1 MKRLGHL
8 VIGLVL
14 ATAAGTGAVQAQTV
28 NAGKWTAQVDGAV
41 TLGHSSSSSFG
52 GELDRHV
59 GNAWELFLEA
69 GHMRNVTTRPLQDR
83 AAIIADAIGG
93 TANPVQTAT
102 YYDVGLR
109 YHLMPEGKWNPYVA
123 VGFGA
128 ARANTATTFT
138 VNGAQLTDSQLVDNY
153 NVSLGLDLS
162 GYVTKPFL
170 LVGAGVTLPLRSR
183 YFLDGSVRYGRIF
196 PRSGVIDGDTA
207 VNTVRVQIGLG
218 IRF

>member
-1 MKRLGHL
+1 MKRLGQL

-14 ATAAGTGAVQAQTV
+14 AMAAGTGAVRAQTV
-28 NAGKWTAQVDGAV
+28 DAGKWAAQVDGAV

-52 GELDRHV
+52 GEVDRRV

-69 GHMRNVTTRPLQDR
+69 GHMRDVTTKTLQDR

-93 TANPVQTAT
+93 TAHAVQTAT

-123 VGFGA
+123 VGLGA
-128 ARANTATTFT
+128 ARASTATTFT
-138 VNGAQLTDSQLVDNY
+138 VNGAQLTDSQLADDD
-153 NVSLGLDLS
+153 VSLGLDLD

-170 LVGAGVTLPLRSR
+170 LVGAGVSLPLKNR
-183 YFLDGSVRYGRIF
+183 YFLDGSLRYGHIF
-196 PRSGVIDGDTA
+196 PRSGVIDGDTG
-207 VNTVRVQIGLG
+207 VSTVRVQIGLG